1 MVIRSSGERFLKTL
15 RFTTSHLITKEFLM
29 RTPTPGLVL
38 DYLPVAGGARLVRVY
53 GDTPCVTLPEALP
66 AAGGAPLPLCEL
78 GDYCFAETPRGLPP
92 AETLLRCTVDEQGR
106 PQMQSRALPGPGEAT
121 GAAPCERAPLHPIAG
136 RFLEELT
143 LPDALRV
150 IGSCAFYNCRALR
163 RLGVG
168 AQPLTAGS
176 DLFLNAFA
184 LHEFTVR
191 AAPDTPTGLFAL
203 LGRITGA
210 VRVVFLPEGEGAPRA
225 ALWYPEYWEDYE
237 ETPAHI
243 LLHTFSGQ
251 GYHYRQCFLNNIVLW
266 GEYDAV
272 FAQGHDADDPAT
284 MAQLCFDRLRYPYN
298 LSDAAA
304 EQYRAFLAQPG
315 RPGRNETQNALLV
328 LQAALAAQSTDA
340 VRALLA
346 LDVMDEAA
354 LTAGAALAAKAEQ
367 PEAAALLTAAAHR
380 RHADAQRAAKARY
393 SFDF

>member
-1 MVIRSSGERFLKTL
+1 
-15 RFTTSHLITKEFLM
+15 M
-29 RTPTPGLVL
+29 RIPTPGLVL
-38 DYLPVAGGARLVRVY
+38 DYLPVACGARLVRVY

-66 AAGGAPLPLCEL
+66 AADGTPLPLCEL

-92 AETLLRCTVDEQGR
+92 AEALLRCLV
-106 PQMQSRALPGPGEAT
+106 GEA
-121 GAAPCERAPLHPIAG
+121 GAVRAQPLPAAGPFVPDPAAATVPLHPIAG
-136 RFLEELT
+136 HFLEELT

-163 RLGVG
+163 RLCVG

-184 LHEFTVR
+184 LHEFTLR
-191 AAPDTPTGLFAL
+191 ATPDAPTGLFAL
-203 LGRITGA
+203 LGRITSA
-210 VRVVFLPEGEGAPRA
+210 VRVVFLPEGECAPRA

-284 MAQLCFDRLRYPYN
+284 MALLCFDRLRHPYS
-298 LSDAAA
+298 LTDAAA
-304 EQYRAFLAQPG
+304 GMYRAFLALPAPNG
-315 RPGRNETQNALLV
+315 AQNALHV
-328 LQAALAAQSTDA
+328 LRAALTAQDTDA

-354 LTAGAALAAKAEQ
+354 LTAGAAQAAKAEQ

-380 RHADAQRAAKARY
+380 RHIDVQRAAKARY

>member
-1 MVIRSSGERFLKTL
+1 ML
-15 RFTTSHLITKEFLM
+15 
-29 RTPTPGLVL
+29 TPTPGLVL

-66 AAGGAPLPLCEL
+66 AADGAPLPLCEL
-78 GDYCFAETPRGLPP
+78 GDYCFAETPRGLPE
-92 AETLLRCTVDEQGR
+92 AEALLRCAVDEQGR
-106 PQMQSRALPGPGEAT
+106 PLPVFGQASDLSD
-121 GAAPCERAPLHPIAG
+121 AVAAPLHPIAG

-150 IGSCAFYNCRALR
+150 IGSCAFYNCRTLR
-163 RLGVG
+163 RLCVG

-184 LHEFTVR
+184 LHEFTLR
-191 AAPDTPTGLFAL
+191 AAPDVPTGLFAL
-203 LGRITGA
+203 LARITSA
-210 VRVVFLPEGEGAPRA
+210 VRVVFLPEGEAAPRA

-251 GYHYRQCFLNNIVLW
+251 GYHYRQCFLNNVVLW

-284 MAQLCFDRLRYPYN
+284 MARLCFDRLRHPYC
-298 LSDAAA
+298 LGDAAA
-304 EQYRAFLAQPG
+304 EQYRAFLAQS
-315 RPGRNETQNALLV
+315 GRNGAQNALLV
-328 LQAALAAQSTDA
+328 LRAALAAQDIDA

-346 LDVMDEAA
+346 LDVMDESA
-354 LTAGAALAAKAEQ
+354 LTAGAAQAAKAEQ
-367 PEAAALLTAAAHR
+367 PEAAALLTAAAHQ